1 MKILFYILQL
11 RKQHFIITDT
21 KLYVSVVILSIQNNA
36 KLSQQLMPDFKR
48 TINWNK
54 YQSNV
59 STKRQKPH
67 LDYLIDPSFQRV
79 NRLFVLSFADND
91 AQDIFFQK

>member
-36 KLSQQLMPDFKR
+36 KLSQQLMSDFKR
-48 TINWNK
+48 TIKCVNK
-54 YQSNV
+54 K
-59 STKRQKPH
+59 TET
-67 LDYLIDPSFQRV
+67 IF
-79 NRLFVLSFADND
+79 RLFNWS
-91 AQDIFFQK
+91 